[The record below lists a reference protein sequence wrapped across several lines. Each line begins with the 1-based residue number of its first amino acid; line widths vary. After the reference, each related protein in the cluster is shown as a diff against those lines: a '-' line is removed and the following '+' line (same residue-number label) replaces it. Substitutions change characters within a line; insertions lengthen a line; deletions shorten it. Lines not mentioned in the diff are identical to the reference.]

1 MPLTNFL
8 AWNIIGAVFVTV
20 RLNSSWTYN
29 VSVGCSA
36 LSRYNLTQSS
46 VNNISPV
53 VFTNIR
59 AQANLVVLI
68 DATLTSKELTIIS
81 YQRLQLVF
89 VD

>member
-1 MPLTNFL
+1 M
-8 AWNIIGAVFVTV
+8 
-20 RLNSSWTYN
+20 
-29 VSVGCSA
+29 SVGSSA

-46 VNNISPV
+46 VNNISSA

-68 DATLTSKELTIIS
+68 DATLTSKKLTIIF